1 MRKFLIAGFALLL
14 TAVSLS
20 AQSAA
25 EIAAAKSLARTYGYS
40 NEEINAVLNHDI
52 NGRVSG
58 PAQSRQTVTQVTI
71 PNQALP
77 GDVVAGVEYPIMVA
91 PLDSVAPV
99 SRIFGHSF
107 FISRG
112 LSLIPSITAPV
123 PASYVLGPGDNVSVS
138 VWGSANAEDDYT
150 IGSDGS
156 IRIDGVGPIALSGMT
171 VAEAENL
178 LKSRLA
184 SVYGGLRSGAST
196 LKITVGKIRGI
207 SVYVLGA
214 VVTPGVYTLPSLS
227 SIATAI
233 YMAGGIKENGSVRN
247 IHIFR
252 AGEEIGVFDLYA
264 FIYEGR
270 ACEGLMLQDG
280 DIVSVGQIE
289 HIVALDGSVRTPMQ
303 FELRE
308 GETLEQLFRF
318 AGGFTASARR
328 DLVHVDRQVSAVG
341 TTFDVRE
348 EAYST
353 FALMSGDSVY
363 VNSLVSK
370 LDNRVVIAGSVRH
383 PGPYAISESMKTL
396 SQLIETAGGL
406 QEGTYMPRGFITRLD
421 ADMKPVSVSFDLSD
435 IIAGR
440 MDIDLVRDDSVRV
453 FSVMELQ
460 DSTTVSIS
468 GNVIKPG
475 IFEFRSGMTLGDV
488 ILSAG
493 GLKHASDLSKV
504 EIAVRG
510 QEDPGFVRHLDV
522 KSDSTLLNT
531 VLQPFDKV
539 FIRPL
544 ENFRPIKSIE
554 VRGEVKY
561 PGFYAVESNSVR
573 LSSILDRCGGF
584 TDDAYVKGAKLRRK
598 MTDFEIERSHMAQE
612 VAERSNL
619 STLDSLTL
627 KREARDRQEKKDRA
641 ENDDD
646 KDYNNEDANTYYV
659 SIDIAKAMKNPNS
672 EADLILCDGDVID
685 VPQMVNTVKIS
696 GGVYLPNVVTYNP
709 SFSWRDYVNSA
720 GGFVKGARKRKVYAI
735 YQDGSSAVRG
745 SSHFRMEPGMELV
758 VPVDTSQHNNRMSVA
773 EAVSIASATSSL
785 VYIIAILVN
794 LFKTP

>member
-1 MRKFLIAGFALLL
+1 MRKFLITGLALLL
-14 TAVSLS
+14 TAFTVS

-25 EIAAAKSLARTYGYS
+25 EIAAAKSLARSYGYS
-40 NEEINAVLNHDI
+40 NDEINAVLNHDI
-52 NGRVSG
+52 YGRNSG
-58 PAQSRQTVTQVTI
+58 PAQSRQVQGTTI

-77 GDVVAGVEYPIMVA
+77 GQMIAGTEYPIEITPVDSLA
-91 PLDSVAPV
+91 PK
-99 SRIFGHSF
+99 SRVYGHNF
-107 FISRG
+107 FISKG

-123 PASYVLGPGDNVSVS
+123 PASYVLGPGDNISLS
-138 VWGSANAEDDYT
+138 VWGSANADEDYK

-156 IRIDGVGPIALSGMT
+156 IRIDGVGPIALAGMT
-171 VAEAENL
+171 VADAENL

-184 SVYGGLRSGAST
+184 SVYGGLRSGASS

-214 VVTPGVYTLPSLS
+214 VQTPGVYTLPSLS
-227 SIATAI
+227 SLATAI
-233 YMAGGIKENGSVRN
+233 YMAGGIRDNGSVRN

-264 FIYEGR
+264 FIYEGK

-289 HIVALDGSVRTPMQ
+289 NLVALDGSVRNPMQ

-318 AGGFTASARR
+318 AGGFTATARR

-348 EAYST
+348 ADFPT
-353 FALMSGDSVY
+353 FALMAGDSVY
-363 VNSLVSK
+363 VNSLVAK
-370 LDNRVVIAGSVRH
+370 LDNRVVIEGSVRH

-396 SQLIETAGGL
+396 SQLIEAAGGL
-406 QEGTYMPRGFITRLD
+406 QEGTYMTRGFISRCD
-421 ADMKPVSVSFDLSD
+421 PEMKPVSVSFDLSD
-435 IIAGR
+435 ILAGR
-440 MDIDLVRDDSVRV
+440 MDIDLMRDDSVRV

-460 DSTTVSIS
+460 DSTTVSVS
-468 GNVIKPG
+468 GNVINPG
-475 IFEFRSGMTLGDV
+475 SFEYRAGMTLGDV
-488 ILSAG
+488 ILAAG

-522 KSDSTLLNT
+522 KSDSTLMNT
-531 VLQPFDKV
+531 QLQPFDKI

-598 MTDFEIERSHMAQE
+598 MTDFEIERSQMAQE

-619 STLDSLTL
+619 STLDSLSL
-627 KREARDRQEKKDRA
+627 KREERQRKEKKERA
-641 ENDDD
+641 ENDE
-646 KDYNNEDANTYYV
+646 NREFSNEDANTYYV

-672 EADLILCDGDVID
+672 DADLILCDGDVID

-720 GGFVKGARKRKVYAI
+720 GGFVKGARKQKVYAI

-758 VPVDTSQHNNRMSVA
+758 VPVDTAQHSNRMSVA

-785 VYIIAILVN
+785 VYIIAIIVN
-794 LFKTP
+794 LFKN